1 MTITFITKSKKD
13 VSQVYL
19 RLKDTSCKVDTM
31 CGIGISVSK
40 SQFKAG
46 RIKKITSKPSDSAI
60 IKAEA
65 NQQNREIDKQN
76 TTLEKIKKKVTY
88 AYNNRNTYDVINSKW
103 IKQVISAD
111 ANRDKTPN
119 EFVKYYE
126 YYIDERKNE
135 LSPASIKKHKNVKKR
150 FAEYEKFKKTT
161 LLIQQLDNQFKADFK
176 KWFIGVKDYHF
187 NTFKKQIKELVT
199 VCNYAQNVS
208 KKDLNPDTSRLNTG
222 KSMKPLETNYIAL
235 SFKELKQIELTEL
248 KTEELDVTR
257 DLLLIS
263 CYTAQRIG
271 DFLDYSSENIVTL
284 DDGGKYLD
292 IIQSKTNKQ
301 VYIPLNDVVLK
312 ILDKYNGEFP
322 PLYSSSKAFNE
333 QTFNKLVKRVGYHC
347 KINEIVESHIKEN
360 NRLISLKAEKYNF
373 IVSHSGRRSFSTNYY
388 GKIDTSLI
396 ITITG
401 HSSAQMLKSYI
412 YAKPEDLAKGFAQ
425 KLKELNTVKTN

>member
-19 RLKDTSCKVDTM
+19 RLKDTVYNVDTM
-31 CGIGISVSK
+31 CGTGISVSK
-40 SQFKAG
+40 SQFEKGIIKSKA
-46 RIKKITSKPSDSAI
+46 SKPSDSAI
-60 IKAEA
+60 VKADI
-65 NQQNREIDKQN
+65 NQQNREIKNQN
-76 TTLEKIKKKVTY
+76 KKLDDFKTQVIT
-88 AYNNRNTYDVINSKW
+88 AYNNRNAYDVINSKW
-103 IKQVISAD
+103 IKQVINAELSS
-111 ANRDKTPN
+111 DKTPN

-126 YYIDERKNE
+126 YYINERKNE

-161 LLIQQLDNQFKADFK
+161 LLIQQLDNQFKVDFK
-176 KWFIGVKDYHF
+176 KWFIDVKDYHF

-208 KKDLNPDTSRLNTG
+208 KKTLNPDTSRLNTG
-222 KSMKPLETNYIAL
+222 KAMKPIETNYIAL

-248 KTEELDVTR
+248 KTKELDITR

-263 CYTAQRIG
+263 CYTAQRVG

-322 PLYSSSKAFNE
+322 PLYSKSKAFNE
-333 QTFNKLVKRVGYHC
+333 QIFNKLVKRVGYHC

-360 NRLISLKAEKYNF
+360 NRLISLKAEKYKF
-373 IVSHSGRRSFSTNYY
+373 IQSHSGRRSFSTNYY

-401 HSSAQMLKSYI
+401 HSNEQVFKSYVK
-412 YAKPEDLAKGFAQ
+412 AKPEDLAKGFAQ
-425 KLKELNTVKTN
+425 KLKELNLSIN